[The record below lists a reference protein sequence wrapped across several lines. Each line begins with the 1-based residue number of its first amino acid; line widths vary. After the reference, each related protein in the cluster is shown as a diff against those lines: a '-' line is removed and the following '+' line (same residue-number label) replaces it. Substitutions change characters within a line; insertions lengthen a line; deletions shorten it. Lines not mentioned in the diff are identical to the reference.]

1 MATFVEIRA
10 RISDEMKRDD
20 LIQART
26 VSGTALD
33 SAIEMAV
40 LDAVDEHAD
49 LNFAFNENRLTT
61 VTVADTR
68 TVALPTGLRKETGI
82 WIDVSGNDY
91 PLQKVSAE
99 WMEELHA
106 ATDTTGQPTYYAFL
120 DGQWHLWPTPGQVY
134 TLTVVGVYD
143 ESALDADSDTN
154 GFTDDRTAVR
164 MIAAW
169 ARAYLARN
177 VTYDEA
183 MEQAALREY
192 VTARSGLTRKTNS
205 KQATGRLS
213 PCL

>member
-1 MATFVEIRA
+1 MATFAEVKA
-10 RISDEMKRDD
+10 RVAREANRDD
-20 LIQART
+20 LA
-26 VSGTALD
+26 AE
-33 SAIEMAV
+33 IETAV
-40 LDAVDEHAD
+40 LDAVDDHAD

-61 VTVADTR
+61 ATVANTR

-106 ATDTTGQPTYYAFL
+106 ASNTTGQPTYYAFL
-120 DGQWHLWPTPGQVY
+120 DGVFHLWPTPGQAY

-143 ESALDADSDTN
+143 ESALSADGDTN
-154 GFTDDRTAVR
+154 GFTDDRTAAR

-169 ARAYLARN
+169 ARAYIARN
-177 VTYDEA
+177 LTYDGE
-183 MEQAALREY
+183 MESAALREY
-192 VTARSGLTRKTNS
+192 AVARSTLTRKTNS
-205 KQATGRLS
+205 KQSTGRLT